1 MNNKYKLCSYVDN
14 DESESYEH
22 IQNRMKKL
30 KEQFPE
36 KTFFIQ
42 EIDGAEKVIQECR
55 SNAYGHVI
63 NKKFKNVDCYQF
75 FEQTQLFV
83 EEEYDAIDEMLDDYK
98 IEFHLE
104 NLKVIMAVICYD
116 LLSRLVNLENT
127 EKYSMEERTW
137 VPEDT
142 EAK

>member
-1 MNNKYKLCSYVDN
+1 
-14 DESESYEH
+14 
-22 IQNRMKKL
+22 MKKL

-42 EIDGAEKVIQECR
+42 EIDGVEKIIAECR
-55 SNAYGHVI
+55 SDAYRHVM
-63 NKKFKNVDCYQF
+63 NKRFKNVDCRQF
-75 FEQTQLFV
+75 LEQTELFV
-83 EEEYDAIDEMLDDYK
+83 EEEYNAIDEILDDYK
-98 IEFHLE
+98 IKFKLE

-137 VPEDT
+137 VPEDV
-142 EAK
+142 EVK

>member
-1 MNNKYKLCSYVDN
+1 MNNKYKLCSYVNN
-14 DESESYEH
+14 DESESYEL
-22 IQNRMKKL
+22 IQIRMREL

-42 EIDGAEKVIQECR
+42 EIDGVEKIIAECR
-55 SNAYGHVI
+55 SDAYRHVM
-63 NKKFKNVDCYQF
+63 NKRFKNVDCRQF
-75 FEQTQLFV
+75 LEQTELFV
-83 EEEYDAIDEMLDDYK
+83 EEEYNAIDEILDDYK
-98 IEFHLE
+98 IKFKLE

-137 VPEDT
+137 VPEDV
-142 EAK
+142 EVK